1 MMVKHMMKSLWCA
14 ISFSL
19 ITFSANAVEIS
30 FGMGEHTVENKFNR
44 LSACT
49 VAENKALKHALF
61 NYGERQFTVDEQSVC
76 RDSKEHTYCDY
87 VKDITL
93 SSMGSIKSVL
103 DRSERIKDK
112 TCYVELKVQ
121 IEPAEQL
128 QVSVD
133 TKKLYHEGESIDVDV
148 TVGEP
153 LYLYIFNM
161 HGKGIDMLFPNR
173 YDGNS
178 LIDDTF
184 KFPNEDYDAI
194 AHAGGFR
201 QSQETLLFLFTKRRQ
216 NIDHRFLR
224 SNPSALKELI
234 ESIPVFDRRLIQ
246 HHVVI
251 KRGL

>member
-1 MMVKHMMKSLWCA
+1 MMVGLMKKSLWCA

-19 ITFSANAVEIS
+19 FTLSANAVEVS

-49 VAENKALKHALF
+49 IAENNALKHALF

-87 VKDITL
+87 IKDITL

-133 TKKLYHEGESIDVDV
+133 TKKLYQEGESIDIDV
-148 TVGEP
+148 KVGEP

-161 HGKGIDMLFPNR
+161 HGKGIDILFPNR
-173 YDGNS
+173 YDNSS

-184 KFPNEDYDAI
+184 EFPNENYDAI
-194 AHAGGFR
+194 AHTAGYR

-216 NIDHRFLR
+216 NIDHNFLR
-224 SNPSALKELI
+224 SNTSALKELI

-246 HHVVI
+246 QHVVI